1 MGDECAGGGGG
12 RAGALVSPGLG
23 GAAAGWL
30 AGRVSGDAVLV
41 MGVDS
46 TLGVQDE
53 GEEAEDPHRVGEGL
67 GQGSL

>member
-1 MGDECAGGGGG
+1 
-12 RAGALVSPGLG
+12 
-23 GAAAGWL
+23 
-30 AGRVSGDAVLV
+30 